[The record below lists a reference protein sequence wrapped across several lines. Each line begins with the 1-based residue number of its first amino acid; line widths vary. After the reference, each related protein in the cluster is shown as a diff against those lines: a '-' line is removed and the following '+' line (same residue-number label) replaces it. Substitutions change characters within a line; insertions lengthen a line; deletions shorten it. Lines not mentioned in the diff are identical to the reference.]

1 MTSDFESIATAE
13 SASLKP
19 LQLAPVRPSPF
30 VRIVMGPMTM
40 RLNPFMLKLAGREK
54 FHTAAQIRHVGR
66 RSGRSFVTPVSARL
80 SGDVAIIPL
89 TFGNVSDWAKNIR
102 AAGGCEI
109 RFAGREYVASNPQFV
124 SAAEIRP
131 LLRTLFKG
139 RERAM
144 FKMLGIVQFIRLDVV
159 PAADDQLNARADQA
173 NPQADQVHPQARQ
186 AHP

>member
-1 MTSDFESIATAE
+1 MTPDFESIAMAE
-13 SASLKP
+13 SASP
-19 LQLAPVRPSPF
+19 RPVQLAPVRPSAF
-30 VRIVMGPMTM
+30 VRIVMGPMTR

-80 SGDVAIIPL
+80 SGDVAVIPL

-102 AAGGCEI
+102 AAGGCQI

-144 FKMLGIVQFIRLDVV
+144 FKMLGIVQLIQLDVT
-159 PAADDQLNARADQA
+159 PAAENQLNAQA
-173 NPQADQVHPQARQ
+173 GQ
-186 AHP
+186 AHPRAGQAHP